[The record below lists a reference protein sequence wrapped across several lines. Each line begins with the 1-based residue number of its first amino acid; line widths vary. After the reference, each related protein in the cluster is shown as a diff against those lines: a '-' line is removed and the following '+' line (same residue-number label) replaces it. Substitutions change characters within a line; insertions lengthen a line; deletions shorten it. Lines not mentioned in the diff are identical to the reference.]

1 MQKRGSTVFRK
12 SSHHTEYLSI
22 LFTSNASNLKQEK
35 RMKRKWTEEEA
46 QVQQVSE
53 MAERRVLKAR
63 RMANMFEQ
71 NNMPDQAK
79 KENALVE
86 TYLARIDK
94 SYCIQS
100 DEVKELKRK
109 MAQDAASSTA
119 GAPAA
124 SPAAGAPAAS
134 PAAGA
139 PAASPAAGAPTTSP
153 VAPVAGAPTAP
164 SAADASS
171 TAGLKLAPTEGAAT
185 VPPAAGAPLV
195 PVKIEPSEDT
205 SSTKKS
211 KKIKPPTKAELQAQC
226 DEAGIPYKKT
236 ETNDSLIQKLAKKDN
251 EQQSTDEK
259 KQSPPEQQQQG
270 SDLADLMTLQP

>member
-1 MQKRGSTVFRK
+1 
-12 SSHHTEYLSI
+12 
-22 LFTSNASNLKQEK
+22 
-35 RMKRKWTEEEA
+35 MKRKWTEEEA

-109 MAQDAASSTA
+109 MAQDAASSTAGAPAASPAA

>member
-100 DEVKELKRK
+100 DEVKKLKRK
-109 MAQDAASSTA
+109 MAQDAASST
-119 GAPAA
+119 
-124 SPAAGAPAAS
+124 AGAPAAS

-195 PVKIEPSEDT
+195 PVKIEPPEDT
-205 SSTKKS
+205 SSKKLP
-211 KKIKPPTKAELQAQC
+211 KKPSRKAKLQAQC
-226 DEAGIPYKKT
+226 DEAKISYKDKDTIECLT
-236 ETNDSLIQKLAKKDN
+236 EKLAKKNN

-259 KQSPPEQQQQG
+259 KQSPSEQPQ
-270 SDLADLMTLQP
+270 SASTLADCGSRKPGSGT

>member
-124 SPAAGAPAAS
+124 SPAAGAP
-134 PAAGA
+134 
-139 PAASPAAGAPTTSP
+139 TTSP

-195 PVKIEPSEDT
+195 PVKIEPPEDT
-205 SSTKKS
+205 LSTKKS